1 MVSCYLTHCLKL
13 KNEVNTIILLILS
26 STLRIIEFQ
35 IPTLVSENQGSIL
48 GSVFINNSKKIVLK
62 KFSMIFYK
70 IKIYLKT

>member
-13 KNEVNTIILLILS
+13 KNEVNSIILLILS

>member
-13 KNEVNTIILLILS
+13 KNEVNSIILLILS
-26 STLRIIEFQ
+26 STLRIIKFQ